1 LESVVLTFTAWPEV
15 CLQLGDGKAAERI
28 SNHDRLGWRQ
38 TSTRKVKQKGNKKET
53 IMKHYLPVFTAL
65 ATSLM
70 SSPFIPSL
78 KASDVDKN
86 TTITISQPVAVE
98 GTVLPAGQYELTLQR
113 DQSTTNIV
121 RIFNGDGKLMTTVL
135 AIHAYRLQPTGDT
148 ELKFYDSAA
157 GQPTALHTWFYPGE
171 SSGFEFRQPKK
182 AAVPVSVEAG
192 G

>member
-1 LESVVLTFTAWPEV
+1 M
-15 CLQLGDGKAAERI
+15 
-28 SNHDRLGWRQ
+28 
-38 TSTRKVKQKGNKKET
+38 KK
-53 IMKHYLPVFTAL
+53 YLPVLTAL

-78 KASDVDKN
+78 KASDVDKK

-98 GTVLPAGQYELTLQR
+98 ETVLPAGKYVLKLQE

-121 RIFNGDGKLMTTVL
+121 RIFDGDGKRLITTVM

-148 ELKFYDSAA
+148 EFKFYDSTA
-157 GQPTALHTWFYPGE
+157 GQPTALHNWFYPGDN
-171 SSGFEFRQPKK
+171 SGFEFRQPSKK